1 MTSAASDPRPPR
13 LAEWLMA
20 ATLDARSRVAV
31 LGDLQEEY
39 GQRAARHGAA
49 AARRWYWAQTRRSLV
64 PNLRRRASAVPAPAV
79 HLPEDRF
86 MSAFTQDIRFAWR
99 MMRRQPLVSAVAVL
113 SLTLGIALS
122 AGVFGLL
129 DAAVLRPLP
138 VRDPGALRVVLEQRE
153 RSVNHNFTYPG
164 FDAFRR
170 AQTSFTD
177 VVAYSPTS
185 VSAAADGPAF
195 PMEGELVSGGYFETL
210 SPPMRLGRGLVD
222 ADNVAGTQAVVL
234 SRAAWR
240 ELFGDPSSIDG
251 RHLELN
257 GRSFAVVGVADAP
270 FRGMQVGR
278 DARFWAPL
286 AAQVVLDPSD
296 GADFLT
302 LDTVSWLTVLG
313 RLREGV
319 TDATA
324 EAEVNAVGRSLTQT
338 PADGEPRFF
347 LAPGGQGDSILPEI
361 VTSPL
366 TLLLGASLLVLVVA
380 CANVAGLLLSRAGDR
395 GRELAVRTALGATRT
410 RLARL
415 LFVESA
421 VIGLLGVAA
430 GLVAAHW
437 VAPLALSLFAQF
449 GEAVTLDVGVNLTVL
464 LFASLLGLAAAM
476 GAGLAPVLRVWRAMP
491 SGGLADG
498 GRGASPGPAAGRW
511 RRGLVAAQFAL
522 TLALIATSGLLVR
535 TLVNLRAIPTGLDV
549 EHVALLSV
557 SPESAQYEGDAF
569 RDYVRRAERALSA
582 VPGVRAAAYG
592 RVVPLGFGGSRT
604 TVGVPGYEPGPDE
617 DMELNYNVVAPGYF
631 EALGI
636 GMVDGRAPSDSDGE
650 NRLRVV
656 VVNET
661 MANRFWP
668 GGRAVGRTLTQGPDT
683 LEVIGVARDVKYR
696 TIREEPR
703 PSFYLS
709 LTQLVIPR
717 GGVLHVRTAGDPAP
731 RLASLREA
739 LAAVDPAVPITAAR
753 TLSDQ
758 VTLNVNRERATMS
771 LGLGLGGAALAL
783 SAVGLFGL
791 TASLVGRRRR
801 EMGVRLALGAI
812 PGDLS
817 RLVLRESLTLA
828 IWGSVLGVGLAFWL
842 GRLVESRLYGV
853 GAFDLVS
860 LLAAMAVLTVMGVL
874 AAWVPSRRAAR
885 VDPVMVLREN

>member
-1 MTSAASDPRPPR
+1 
-13 LAEWLMA
+13 
-20 ATLDARSRVAV
+20 
-31 LGDLQEEY
+31 
-39 GQRAARHGAA
+39 
-49 AARRWYWAQTRRSLV
+49 
-64 PNLRRRASAVPAPAV
+64 
-79 HLPEDRF
+79 
-86 MSAFTQDIRFAWR
+86 
-99 MMRRQPLVSAVAVL
+99 
-113 SLTLGIALS
+113 
-122 AGVFGLL
+122 
-129 DAAVLRPLP
+129 
-138 VRDPGALRVVLEQRE
+138 
-153 RSVNHNFTYPG
+153 
-164 FDAFRR
+164 
-170 AQTSFTD
+170 
-177 VVAYSPTS
+177 
-185 VSAAADGPAF
+185 
-195 PMEGELVSGGYFETL
+195 
-210 SPPMRLGRGLVD
+210 
-222 ADNVAGTQAVVL
+222 
-234 SRAAWR
+234 
-240 ELFGDPSSIDG
+240 
-251 RHLELN
+251 
-257 GRSFAVVGVADAP
+257 
-270 FRGMQVGR
+270 
-278 DARFWAPL
+278 
-286 AAQVVLDPSD
+286 
-296 GADFLT
+296 
-302 LDTVSWLTVLG
+302 
-313 RLREGV
+313 
-319 TDATA
+319 
-324 EAEVNAVGRSLTQT
+324 
-338 PADGEPRFF
+338 
-347 LAPGGQGDSILPEI
+347 
-361 VTSPL
+361 
-366 TLLLGASLLVLVVA
+366 
-380 CANVAGLLLSRAGDR
+380 
-395 GRELAVRTALGATRT
+395 
-410 RLARL
+410 
-415 LFVESA
+415 
-421 VIGLLGVAA
+421 
-430 GLVAAHW
+430 
-437 VAPLALSLFAQF
+437 
-449 GEAVTLDVGVNLTVL
+449 
-464 LFASLLGLAAAM
+464 
-476 GAGLAPVLRVWRAMP
+476 
-491 SGGLADG
+491 
-498 GRGASPGPAAGRW
+498 
-511 RRGLVAAQFAL
+511 
-522 TLALIATSGLLVR
+522 
-535 TLVNLRAIPTGLDV
+535 
-549 EHVALLSV
+549 
-557 SPESAQYEGDAF
+557 
-569 RDYVRRAERALSA
+569 
-582 VPGVRAAAYG
+582 
-592 RVVPLGFGGSRT
+592 
-604 TVGVPGYEPGPDE
+604 
-617 DMELNYNVVAPGYF
+617 MELNYNVVAPGYF